1 MTYCSFF
8 NLSIISNCHNKK
20 YVQFGLMSFSTF
32 KGGFVK
38 KTREIFNCLPLVKSS
53 VAFAFNFLL
62 QIIS

>member
-38 KTREIFNCLPLVKSS
+38 KAREILNFLPLVKSS
-53 VAFAFNFLL
+53 VAFAFSF
-62 QIIS
+62 